1 MDPLLYM
8 LLRLRHHVTDDA
20 TKRELDGLFVD
31 AAGLPMNWAAD
42 WQEASRWPQVDVGG
56 EGGES

>member
-31 AAGLPMNWAAD
+31 AAGLPMSWAAD
-42 WQEASRWPQVDVGG
+42 WSWPQVDIGG